1 MESPHAHT
9 PPDHGLLEPYHVDV
23 RMSLMQLVCDGR
35 FTLTGWAAFDK
46 CMIEFSF
53 QVSSH
58 TQPLFLLRRLQSVKT
73 LPYNLT
79 LVETQQLLL
88 QMLMADQMMMLE
100 LQTIQ

>member
-58 TQPLFLLRRLQSVKT
+58 TQPLFLLRHASLSLAALQFLKVVALSSTAVIT
-73 LPYNLT
+73 P
-79 LVETQQLLL
+79 
-88 QMLMADQMMMLE
+88 
-100 LQTIQ
+100 